1 VVYRDL
7 RITLRDYISTHAFLF
22 ILNKMRV
29 ERMTTL
35 ITGTVTHSKSHSFDV
50 NQVETNHSKAL
61 YIMASISKNPLVG
74 KLFANP
80 I

>member
-1 VVYRDL
+1 
-7 RITLRDYISTHAFLF
+7 
-22 ILNKMRV
+22 
-29 ERMTTL
+29 MTTL
-35 ITGTVTHSKSHSFDV
+35 ITATVTHSKSHSFDV